1 MYTCTLV
8 RVYFIHINMCMYFYM
23 YINMNMLLSYV
34 FLLVFF
40 CLSVFFW
47 RQVHQNVA
55 EMDLTPW
62 LHVSRTI
69 FFLRY
74 LYERILFLS
83 IFVCPLLIHMMGIFT
98 GESCVFG
105 YMCINR
111 RFDMYLCRSNLCV
124 YMSTCMC
131 MYMYMYMC
139 MCMFIHMYIY
149 I

>member
-23 YINMNMLLSYV
+23 YINMNMYTLVCFLACLFLSFGFFLAPSSSKCGRNGFNTVTPCLSY
-34 FLLVFF
+34 
-40 CLSVFFW
+40 
-47 RQVHQNVA
+47 H
-55 EMDLTPW
+55 
-62 LHVSRTI
+62 

-74 LYERILFLS
+74 LYERIFFLS